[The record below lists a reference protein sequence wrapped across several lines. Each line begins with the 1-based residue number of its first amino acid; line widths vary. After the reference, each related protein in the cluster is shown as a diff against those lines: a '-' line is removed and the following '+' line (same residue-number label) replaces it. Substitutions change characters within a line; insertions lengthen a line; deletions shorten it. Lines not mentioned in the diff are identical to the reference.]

1 MQIHGHILNLKSLN
15 GEANLKGYLLYD
27 FTYMTFLKK
36 TKGIEITNRSVVAGD
51 VEQWVGLGGI
61 GLNK

>member
-36 TKGIEITNRSVVAGD
+36 TEV
-51 VEQWVGLGGI
+51 
-61 GLNK
+61 